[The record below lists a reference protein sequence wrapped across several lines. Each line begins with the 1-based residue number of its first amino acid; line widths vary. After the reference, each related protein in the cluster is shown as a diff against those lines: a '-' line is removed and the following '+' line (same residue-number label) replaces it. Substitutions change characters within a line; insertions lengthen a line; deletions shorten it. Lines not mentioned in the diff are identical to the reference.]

1 MPALSNPVSS
11 IDWRLFLELKRR
23 RHKSCLWV
31 LTTQVTSATG
41 ESIGYLHIFTLLGK
55 STLINYMKP
64 EGYKRQEIV
73 PTIGYS
79 VEQFSVGRI
88 NFTVFDMSGQG
99 KSRALWEH
107 YYRDAHAVI
116 FVVDSTDRLRMEV
129 AREELNNLL
138 QHVDVA
144 TRKAGSSRPI
154 ELVITV
160 CCRYR
165 SCSWLTRW
173 TARRHWAR

>member
-1 MPALSNPVSS
+1 MYLY
-11 IDWRLFLELKRR
+11 I
-23 RHKSCLWV
+23 
-31 LTTQVTSATG
+31 LTP
-41 ESIGYLHIFTLLGK
+41 LGK
-55 STLINYMKP
+55 STLINYLKP
-64 EGYKRQEIV
+64 EGYRRQEIV

-99 KSRALWEH
+99 KSRPLWEH

-138 QHVDVA
+138 QHADVA
-144 TRKAGSSRPI
+144 TRKVSHTGS
-154 ELVITV
+154 
-160 CCRYR
+160 
-165 SCSWLTRW
+165 TREALDW
-173 TARRHWAR
+173 SL